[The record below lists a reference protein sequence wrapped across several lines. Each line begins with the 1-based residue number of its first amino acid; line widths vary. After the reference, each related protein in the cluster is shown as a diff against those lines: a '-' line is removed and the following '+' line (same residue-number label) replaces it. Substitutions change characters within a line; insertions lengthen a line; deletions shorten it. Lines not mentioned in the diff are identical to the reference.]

1 MPPGL
6 FFIILFAL
14 FKARQTDNQSSGNE
28 LEEGLATHLIFRT
41 MVLFIP
47 ALLLLT
53 INSHAGEFTIDSA
66 AMLKAHNGL
75 RAGVG
80 SPKVKWSE
88 ALEAKAIKRLK
99 ELQKMGC
106 VMKHS
111 GPGENLFWASAL
123 KTANKKNAFGQW
135 IWHKSLQKISEK
147 DVVSSWASEKKW
159 YAYEEE
165 TCHAPMGETCGHYT
179 QLVWEDT
186 REIGCGRSICSDK
199 SQVWL
204 CLYSPAGN
212 IIGEK
217 PY

>member
-1 MPPGL
+1 MS
-6 FFIILFAL
+6 
-14 FKARQTDNQSSGNE
+14 TC
-28 LEEGLATHLIFRT
+28 LICRT

-47 ALLLLT
+47 VLLLMT
-53 INSHAGEFTIDSA
+53 INSHAGEFTINSA
-66 AMLKAHNGL
+66 AMVKAHNEL
-75 RAGVG
+75 RTDVG

-88 ALEAKAIKRLK
+88 ALEAKAVNRLK
-99 ELQKMGC
+99 QLQKIGC

-111 GPGENLFWASAL
+111 RPGENLFWASAE

-135 IWHKSLQKISEK
+135 IWHRSVQNISEK
-147 DVVSSWASEKKW
+147 DVVSRWASEKKW
-159 YAYEEE
+159 YSSKQE
-165 TCHAPMGETCGHYT
+165 TCNAPIGESCGHYT

-186 REIGCGRSICSDK
+186 KEIGCGRSICSDK

-212 IIGEK
+212 IIGER